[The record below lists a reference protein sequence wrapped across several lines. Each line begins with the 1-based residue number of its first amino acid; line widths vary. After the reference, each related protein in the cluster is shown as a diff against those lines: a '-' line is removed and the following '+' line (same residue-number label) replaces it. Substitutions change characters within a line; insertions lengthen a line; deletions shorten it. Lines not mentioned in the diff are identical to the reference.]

1 MFDLDHLQEIWVALT
16 RNRLRTFLTAFGVFW
31 GIFLLVI
38 LLGSGQGLENGV
50 NQSFSGMATNSFF
63 VWGQRT
69 SKPFAGLPA
78 GRQVEFLDED
88 TVELRRELT
97 AARVIAPRLQL
108 GGFRGG
114 ATVTR
119 GTESSAFNVMGDMPE
134 ISTIQSLYVDRGR
147 FLNRFDVE
155 DKRKIAVLGTR
166 SVEVLFPGGEDPLG
180 ATVDINGVA
189 FQVVGT
195 FRSRNT
201 GDGAE
206 RDAETIFVPFTAFQQ
221 SFNAIGRVHWFA
233 VTARPDV
240 EATAVEEQA
249 LALLR
254 ARHKVSPEDRRG
266 IGSFNLAEEFG
277 KIQGLFTG
285 IRLLMWIV
293 GIGTLS
299 AGAIGVSNILLIVV
313 RERTKELGLRRAV
326 GATPWKV
333 MSQVIVEAVLLTAV
347 AGLLGLMAGVGGLE
361 LVASQLPQSGDQ
373 RMFLNPGVELADAL
387 RAVVVLVVSGTIA
400 GMLPARRAVAVNP
413 VVALRSE

>member
-387 RAVVVLVVSGTIA
+387 RAVAVLVVSGTIA